1 MKNNEI
7 ICSNLQGLLAEISDQ
22 TYRIF
27 KSKITLD
34 QLVEFDRILEDAV
47 LFEIISCKSSKI
59 VCSSIKGNVTENIKI
74 ALIASGISK
83 DGKLPEGEE
92 YSGRAHNVTLQDHYD
107 AKKRVRE
114 LDIKREGGTYINKMN
129 LSINNFQSNPQF
141 FINIAE
147 LVEMGIAQNE
157 RNCGYIEERNDA
169 VLFFEGATQA
179 MWMTKRDLLEH
190 YGYKN
195 SLAYEICDSIYKRP
209 YLKHYSLPT
218 KTALVNMAEISFEIA
233 KNGRQN
239 FKDERLIKETLRNIE
254 ASKITDEEF
263 IAPFEKRFK
272 RIINQNELEQKE
284 KKENKKIL
292 QLLPKKNK

>member
-1 MKNNEI
+1 MENNELRNN
-7 ICSNLQGLLAEISDQ
+7 NLEDMITNITYQ
-22 TYRIF
+22 TYMIF
-27 KSKITLD
+27 KDTISLD
-34 QLVEFDRILEDAV
+34 QITKFKEYLEDAI

-59 VCSSIKGNVTENIKI
+59 VCASNERDVTENIRI

-83 DGKLPEGEE
+83 DGKLPEGEK
-92 YSGRAHNVTLQDHYD
+92 YSPLTHNVMLQDHYN

-114 LDIKREGGTYINKMN
+114 IDVERENGTYINKMN
-129 LSINNFQSNPQF
+129 KTINNFQENPQL

-179 MWMTKRDLLEH
+179 MWMIKRDLLEH

-195 SLAYEICDSIYKRP
+195 SLAYEICESIYERP

-218 KTALVNMAEISFEIA
+218 KIALVNMAEISFEIA
-233 KNGRQN
+233 KNGRKN
-239 FKDERLIKETLRNIE
+239 FDDEGLIKETLRNIE

-263 IAPFEKRFK
+263 IVPFEKRFK
-272 RIINQNELEQKE
+272 RIINQNELEKRD

-292 QLLPKKNK
+292 QLVPKNKK